1 MVGGAAAVLSS
12 VTDNQISWPFFHHRF
27 TKNLWYHFFF
37 FPGKINHACILFQI
51 FKNRKHQGYITSWW
65 CTPIFLKENACTNC
79 ISTTATS
86 RKIFLKLAQ
95 IFTPCLMMILC
106 PRGANLF
113 VNIQLSLSN
122 KYLNL
127 WTKFV
132 LFSYLS
138 LYTIACMIIVYTCL
152 AHIQALLYWHVWW
165 HLLQSPHWHGSNL
178 VFNDRKWQFS
188 RLSTWCTC
196 INPLGKFQNWS

>member
-1 MVGGAAAVLSS
+1 MSLTTRSVGHSFIIGHKESL
-12 VTDNQISWPFFHHRF
+12 IP
-27 TKNLWYHFFF
+27 LFFF
-37 FPGKINHACILFQI
+37 LAKSIMHAFG
-51 FKNRKHQGYITSWW
+51 FRFSKNRKHQGYITSWW
-65 CTPIFLKENACTNC
+65 CMPIFLKKNACTNC

-86 RKIFLKLAQ
+86 RKNFLKLAQ

-132 LFSYLS
+132 LFSYFVLVYNCMHDFCIHVFGTYSSFVVLTRMVTLVTVTS
-138 LYTIACMIIVYTCL
+138 L
-152 AHIQALLYWHVWW
+152 
-165 HLLQSPHWHGSNL
+165 
-178 VFNDRKWQFS
+178 
-188 RLSTWCTC
+188 TW
-196 INPLGKFQNWS
+196 

>member
-12 VTDNQISWPFFHHRF
+12 VTDNQINWPFFHHRF
-27 TKNLWYHFFF
+27 TNNLWYHFFF
-37 FPGKINHACILFQI
+37 FFPGTINHACILFQI

-113 VNIQLSLSN
+113 VNIQLSLSYN
-122 KYLNL
+122 YL

-132 LFSYLS
+132 LFSYFVFVYNCMHDFCIHVFGTYSSFVVLTRMVTLVTVTS
-138 LYTIACMIIVYTCL
+138 L
-152 AHIQALLYWHVWW
+152 
-165 HLLQSPHWHGSNL
+165 
-178 VFNDRKWQFS
+178 
-188 RLSTWCTC
+188 TW
-196 INPLGKFQNWS
+196 